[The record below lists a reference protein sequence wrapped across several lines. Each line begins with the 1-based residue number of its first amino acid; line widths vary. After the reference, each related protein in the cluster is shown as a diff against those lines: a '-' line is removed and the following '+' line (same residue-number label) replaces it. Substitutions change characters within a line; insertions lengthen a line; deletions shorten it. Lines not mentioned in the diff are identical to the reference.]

1 MNKKTKAGYIFLL
14 PSLVLAVVLILY
26 PVLKTVY
33 ISFFDYKIQTMA
45 FGAKFIGLSNYF
57 KILRDEQ
64 FYKALYWTIE
74 FTVIS
79 VVLELIIGMA
89 LALIMNR
96 KIFGKG
102 LIRTTVL
109 IPWAIPT
116 IVAGLMWAYLFN
128 YNGLVNGALGSL
140 GFISENIPW
149 LTKGLSAKTAIIIAD
164 VWKTTPYM
172 SLLLLAGLQNIS
184 KSVYEAGDIDGASKY
199 QQFLHITLPLLKPA
213 IMVALLFRV
222 VAAFRIYDL
231 IVATTSGG
239 PSGLTE
245 SLSIYAVD
253 TYFTYGNVGYGAAL
267 AVSMLIVSLFIS
279 FLFINTIKTKVR

>member
-1 MNKKTKAGYIFLL
+1 MRKKTKAGYIFLL
-14 PSLVLAVVLILY
+14 PSLILAAALILY
-26 PVLKTVY
+26 PVLKTLY

-45 FGAKFIGLSNYF
+45 FGAQFIGLENYL

-64 FYKALYWTIE
+64 FYKALWWTVE
-74 FTVIS
+74 FTLIS
-79 VVLELIIGMA
+79 VVLELVIGIG
-89 LALIMNR
+89 LALVMKRN
-96 KIFGKG
+96 IFGKG

-128 YNGLVNGALGSL
+128 YNGLVNGTLNSL
-140 GFISENIPW
+140 SLISENIPW
-149 LTKGLSAKTAIIIAD
+149 LTKGLSAKIAIIISD

-172 SLLLLAGLQNIS
+172 SLLLLAGLQNIP
-184 KSVYEAGDIDGASKY
+184 KTVYEAGDIDGASKW
-199 QQFLHITLPLLKPA
+199 QQFLYITLPLLKPA
-213 IMVALLFRV
+213 MMVALLFRV
-222 VAAFRIYDL
+222 VAALRIYDL
-231 IVATTSGG
+231 IVATTGGG

-267 AVSMLIVSLFIS
+267 SVSMLIISLFIS
-279 FLFINTIKTKVR
+279 LLFINTIKTKVR